1 MLTLQGK
8 TMVANSNQE
17 LDVQR
22 RTVAALMAAA
32 TPVAFVQARPARAAG
47 GVPPAPATIPAGVA
61 LSSQPKKKSAPHPA
75 GKKPA
80 ENICGGDVGQGAG
93 QEAAEN
99 SGVGIGGR
107 GC

>member
-1 MLTLQGK
+1 MIAIAHET
-8 TMVANSNQE
+8 
-17 LDVQR
+17 
-22 RTVAALMAAA
+22 
-32 TPVAFVQARPARAAG
+32 TPGAFVQAQPARAAG

-61 LSSQPKKKSAPHPA
+61 LSSQPKKKTAPHPA